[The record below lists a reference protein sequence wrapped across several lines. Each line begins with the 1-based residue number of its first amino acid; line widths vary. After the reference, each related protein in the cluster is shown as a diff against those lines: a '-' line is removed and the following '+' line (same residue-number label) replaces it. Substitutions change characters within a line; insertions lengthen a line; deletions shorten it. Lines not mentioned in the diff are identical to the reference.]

1 MLLRKVTRTCQ
12 RTIAA
17 SDDQGV
23 NLFPQTGLIGF
34 LSALNGHELLAAG
47 TLQDGAAPDY
57 VTADILI
64 TRL

>member
-17 SDDQGV
+17 NDDQRV

-47 TLQDGAAPDY
+47 TLQDGAALGY

>member
-17 SDDQGV
+17 NDDQGV

-47 TLQDGAAPDY
+47 TLQDGAALGDD
-57 VTADILI
+57 TADILI